1 MALIAEDLVLL
12 LLDDDT
18 GELRGSSQIQVALGG
33 AVLSELA
40 IAGRVEVEDK
50 RGFWQ
55 TAKVRP
61 LLGPPDHPLLA
72 EAHATISEKE
82 RSAQDLVNRLG
93 KGLKDR
99 ITGELVARGVLRE
112 EKDRVLGLFPRTRW
126 PAVDS
131 SHEQEVRRDV
141 DAALLQGQ
149 PPEPRTGAL
158 ISLLHAVDQAHKVI
172 PHEGMSN
179 GEVKKRAKAIAD
191 GDWAAKGVT
200 DAIAAANAAV
210 TAAIAAS
217 AATTAATSSS

>member
-1 MALIAEDLVLL
+1 M
-12 LLDDDT
+12 
-18 GELRGSSQIQVALGG
+18 
-33 AVLSELA
+33 
-40 IAGRVEVEDK
+40 
-50 RGFWQ
+50 
-55 TAKVRP
+55 
-61 LLGPPDHPLLA
+61 
-72 EAHATISEKE
+72 
-82 RSAQDLVNRLG
+82 
-93 KGLKDR
+93 
-99 ITGELVARGVLRE
+99 
-112 EKDRVLGLFPRTRW
+112 LGLFPRTRW

-158 ISLLHAVDQAHKVI
+158 IALLHAVDQAHKVI

-179 GEVKKRAKAIAD
+179 GEVKKRAKAIAE

-217 AATTAATSSS
+217 AATTAATSSSQPGGRGGRATTVSRPPSDDLAEVELAVCGSASARRSTGTPTARPRRPRPCRPPRRAAILVSTGPKNAWPSMAMVGVPTS